1 FSGDDAA
8 ARDETQKAAAW
19 VFARLLHT
27 LHPLM
32 PFLTEELWA
41 DLSGLGNGSCG
52 KGDWLIERAWPTY
65 EPSLID
71 ADARAEMEWII
82 ALITQVRAVRAE
94 MNVPAGARIPL
105 VLSSASETATQRVT
119 THSGLIE
126 RLARVSALTIDPGPA
141 PKGSVQIVLD
151 GATAALPIADVIDIG
166 QERARLNKELEK
178 HQGEIAAIDK
188 KLSNKNFVDKA
199 PEAVV
204 EEQKTRR
211 QAAEENHSRVTA
223 ALVRL
228 EEIA

>member
-1 FSGDDAA
+1 
-8 ARDETQKAAAW
+8 
-19 VFARLLHT
+19 
-27 LHPLM
+27 
-32 PFLTEELWA
+32 
-41 DLSGLGNGSCG
+41 
-52 KGDWLIERAWPTY
+52 
-65 EPSLID
+65 
-71 ADARAEMEWII
+71 MEWII

-178 HQGEIAAIDK
+178 HQGELLRSPPGLISRLCSVIDH
-188 KLSNKNFVDKA
+188 
-199 PEAVV
+199 PH
-204 EEQKTRR
+204 R
-211 QAAEENHSRVTA
+211 QPAHQSGT
-223 ALVRL
+223 
-228 EEIA
+228 